1 MCVDEQSMSLTTS
14 VLCSADDNGL
24 LQGPTF
30 KPQFIGYGASFV
42 PIDNNIVIDLRDQSG
57 RIDAEVAAS
66 VEVGNILSRHPL
78 LLLAEVMC
86 HALNVGVDPSKL
98 IEMATNVAAF
108 AERAPFMYA
117 DNLDPLGLWIDR
129 YPSVRYVMSSMDD
142 PEQLLVVR
150 PGISCAVMD
159 RRSFTD
165 MCKDE

>member
-1 MCVDEQSMSLTTS
+1 MMPAHAQAPGLTTSICTVDEQE
-14 VLCSADDNGL
+14 L
-24 LQGPTF
+24 LQGPAF

-42 PIDNNIVIDLRDQSG
+42 PIDNNIVIDLRDQTG
-57 RIDAEVAAS
+57 RVDAEVAAT
-66 VEVGNILSRHPL
+66 VDEGNILSRHPL

-86 HALNVGVDPSKL
+86 HALNAGVDPDKL
-98 IEMATNVAAF
+98 TEMATNVAAF
-108 AERAPFMYA
+108 AKRAPFAYA

-129 YPSVRYVMSSMDD
+129 YPSVRYVMASVDN
-142 PEQLLVVR
+142 PEQLLVIR